1 MNIKQYKKVTKFY
14 NYLIKKNLS
23 YFTLALSSLNIIRS
37 HHNYFDISKRQVQK
51 KYLNIFIDYLS
62 QNVNFLVQDQIKESD
77 VLFISV
83 ANTNSKRD
91 LFFENIISY
100 FQSNNVSHNVL
111 LRDFSSGT
119 LINKNRKNFFY
130 LKNKRNKF
138 LNFYYLIKLLL
149 KIIKISFYNDK
160 KFSLKIKI
168 FLNLLSI
175 KNFKSS
181 LFNLNHVNSIFNEIK
196 KIKPKKVIFTYEGYP
211 WEKMLNYKI
220 KKFDSSIKTYGYF
233 FSIISKYHNSPFI
246 ELKRNYDPDYIL
258 CAGKFSKKKFIK
270 KKFNKKKIFIIGS
283 NNFNTKLYDNKKLKN
298 YKNKCLILPEAFNEE
313 VLHLINYAKD
323 ILNKGININ
332 FILRLHPST
341 NIEFKTYIEKYI
353 KNSKIKISNFKLE
366 DDLKRS
372 NIALY
377 RGSSAIISA
386 GFSNI
391 IPVYIPKPNELTI
404 DPLFPIVNHK
414 PNINSY
420 KEFIIFYNRLRK
432 NKFLYNKKKMKIVKN
447 FCANYFSNINNS
459 EVKKLFL

>member
-1 MNIKQYKKVTKFY
+1 MCRKIFKET
-14 NYLIKKNLS
+14 LSRKNL
-23 YFTLALSSLNIIRS
+23 I
-37 HHNYFDISKRQVQK
+37 
-51 KYLNIFIDYLS
+51 
-62 QNVNFLVQDQIKESD
+62 
-77 VLFISV
+77 
-83 ANTNSKRD
+83 
-91 LFFENIISY
+91 
-100 FQSNNVSHNVL
+100 
-111 LRDFSSGT
+111 
-119 LINKNRKNFFY
+119 
-130 LKNKRNKF
+130 
-138 LNFYYLIKLLL
+138 
-149 KIIKISFYNDK
+149 
-160 KFSLKIKI
+160 
-168 FLNLLSI
+168 
-175 KNFKSS
+175 
-181 LFNLNHVNSIFNEIK
+181 
-196 KIKPKKVIFTYEGYP
+196 
-211 WEKMLNYKI
+211 
-220 KKFDSSIKTYGYF
+220 
-233 FSIISKYHNSPFI
+233 
-246 ELKRNYDPDYIL
+246 
-258 CAGKFSKKKFIK
+258 
-270 KKFNKKKIFIIGS
+270 KKIFIIGS

-432 NKFLYNKKKMKIVKN
+432 INFYITKKK
-447 FCANYFSNINNS
+447 
-459 EVKKLFL
+459 

>member
-1 MNIKQYKKVTKFY
+1 MQENFQKKNFIKK
-14 NYLIKKNLS
+14 NLIKKN
-23 YFTLALSSLNIIRS
+23 
-37 HHNYFDISKRQVQK
+37 
-51 KYLNIFIDYLS
+51 
-62 QNVNFLVQDQIKESD
+62 
-77 VLFISV
+77 
-83 ANTNSKRD
+83 
-91 LFFENIISY
+91 
-100 FQSNNVSHNVL
+100 
-111 LRDFSSGT
+111 
-119 LINKNRKNFFY
+119 
-130 LKNKRNKF
+130 
-138 LNFYYLIKLLL
+138 
-149 KIIKISFYNDK
+149 
-160 KFSLKIKI
+160 
-168 FLNLLSI
+168 
-175 KNFKSS
+175 
-181 LFNLNHVNSIFNEIK
+181 
-196 KIKPKKVIFTYEGYP
+196 
-211 WEKMLNYKI
+211 
-220 KKFDSSIKTYGYF
+220 
-233 FSIISKYHNSPFI
+233 
-246 ELKRNYDPDYIL
+246 
-258 CAGKFSKKKFIK
+258 
-270 KKFNKKKIFIIGS
+270 FIIGS

-459 EVKKLFL
+459 QVKKLFL

>member
-1 MNIKQYKKVTKFY
+1 
-14 NYLIKKNLS
+14 
-23 YFTLALSSLNIIRS
+23 
-37 HHNYFDISKRQVQK
+37 
-51 KYLNIFIDYLS
+51 
-62 QNVNFLVQDQIKESD
+62 
-77 VLFISV
+77 
-83 ANTNSKRD
+83 
-91 LFFENIISY
+91 
-100 FQSNNVSHNVL
+100 
-111 LRDFSSGT
+111 
-119 LINKNRKNFFY
+119 
-130 LKNKRNKF
+130 
-138 LNFYYLIKLLL
+138 
-149 KIIKISFYNDK
+149 
-160 KFSLKIKI
+160 
-168 FLNLLSI
+168 
-175 KNFKSS
+175 
-181 LFNLNHVNSIFNEIK
+181 
-196 KIKPKKVIFTYEGYP
+196 
-211 WEKMLNYKI
+211 MLNYKI

-233 FSIISKYHNSPFI
+233 FSIISKYHNSPFF

-258 CAGKFSKKKFIK
+258 CAGKFSKKNFIK

-353 KNSKIKISNFKLE
+353 KNSKINISNFKLE

-391 IPVYIPKPNELTI
+391 IPVYISKPNELTI

-432 NKFLYNKKKMKIVKN
+432 NKFLYDKKKMKIVKN
-447 FCANYFSNINNS
+447 FCADYFSNINNS
-459 EVKKLFL
+459 QVKKLFL